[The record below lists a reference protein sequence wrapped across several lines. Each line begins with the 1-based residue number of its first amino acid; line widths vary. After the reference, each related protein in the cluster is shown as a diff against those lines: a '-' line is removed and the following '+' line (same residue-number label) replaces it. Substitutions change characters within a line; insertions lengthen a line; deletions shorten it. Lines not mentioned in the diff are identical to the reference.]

1 MISKHYRERT
11 VPLWRTVLFY
21 ATLFVSFLFAPAIAR
36 ENQGRIELGPFV
48 RVSEEI
54 LAGSDISA
62 VAVFS
67 SFLVIGS
74 DEAVGVDSNENY
86 IQLLRKT
93 DNGYAVHKNIL
104 LLQGDQV
111 EGKELDIEGI
121 AVEGDYVYIVGAH
134 CLKRQK
140 VKKARIQEK
149 NRKKLHADRLEEER
163 NRAWLYRIRLDKEGN
178 GVASQRIS
186 LREIIKHDPV
196 LNPFIHI
203 PSKENGIDI
212 EGVAAKDGWLYV
224 GFRGPVLRGNFV
236 PVMKLKF
243 DDPEKTNELLYVQ
256 LGGRGIR
263 DITKIS
269 DGFLVLAGPVGD
281 GEDSYQLYYW
291 DGQSVIPG
299 KDLKDGEQG
308 RVHLLGNV
316 IPPEKGKLEGVAV
329 LREKEAGYQLVF
341 AYDGAKN
348 NDTTLQHVR
357 VSLP

>member
-1 MISKHYRERT
+1 MS
-11 VPLWRTVLFY
+11 LWRTVLFY
-21 ATLFVSFLFAPAIAR
+21 ATLSVFFLFALAIAR

-48 RVSEEI
+48 RVSGEI

-74 DEAVGVDSNENY
+74 DETVGIDSNENY

-93 DNGYAVHKNIL
+93 ENGYAVHKNLL
-104 LLQGDQV
+104 LLQSDQA

-121 AVEGDYVYIVGAH
+121 AVEGDYVYIIGAH

-140 VKKARIQEK
+140 VKKARSQEK
-149 NRKKLHADRLEEER
+149 NREKFHADRLEKER

-178 GVASQRIS
+178 ELEKQRIT
-186 LREIIKHDPV
+186 LREIIKNNPV
-196 LNPFIHI
+196 LHPFSRI

-212 EGVAAKDGWLYV
+212 EGIAAKDGWLYV

-263 DITKIS
+263 DITKVS
-269 DGFLVLAGPVGD
+269 DGFLILAGPVGD
-281 GEDSYQLYYW
+281 GGDSYQLYYW
-291 DGQSVIPG
+291 DGESVIPG

-308 RVHLLGNV
+308 RIHLLGD
-316 IPPEKGKLEGVAV
+316 ITSPEKGKAEGVAV
-329 LREKEAGYQLVF
+329 LREEETGYQLIL
-341 AYDGAKN
+341 AYDSAEN
-348 NDTTLQHVR
+348 NDTILQHVR